1 MRDHRIEEMV
11 VLMATS
17 LIITAVAKD
26 KIDNSIGES
35 ELSLVNKLI
44 ILKKNENNKSWQGSM
59 SALGRRWW
67 TVLGH

>member
-1 MRDHRIEEMV
+1 MV

-17 LIITAVAKD
+17 LIIITAVAED

-35 ELSLVNKLI
+35 ELSLINKLI
-44 ILKKNENNKSWQGSM
+44 ILKKNENNKSWQGSI
-59 SALGRRWW
+59 SALGRRWG